1 MEGYVAVTDHGW
13 YEKLAYEAGA
23 RDVNFWRPSTRAFR
37 LVPGTPFFFKL
48 KAPYNAVAGFGYF
61 VSFTV
66 LPDWLAWETF
76 GEGNGVAD
84 LESLRGRL
92 RAIQKGARIACDPG
106 GRIGCCLLA
115 EARFFGVNQ
124 WVSAPS
130 DWKPRTQTGAGY
142 DLSEGEGLRV
152 WQECIERARAMAPSL
167 AEAPEPPSDGPRYG
181 EPTLHRPRLGQGIF
195 RIQVLD
201 AYDRACAVTGE
212 HSLPVLEAAHIKP
225 YARGGIHEVPNGIT
239 LRSDLH
245 RLFDRGYITLDD
257 NRLVVGKRLREDFA
271 NGRSYYGLHGKEI
284 QLPGDPRSRPSAAA
298 TQWHRDN
305 LFLG

>member
-1 MEGYVAVTDHGW
+1 M
-13 YEKLAYEAGA
+13 
-23 RDVNFWRPSTRAFR
+23 S
-37 LVPGTPFFFKL
+37 
-48 KAPYNAVAGFGYF
+48 
-61 VSFTV
+61 
-66 LPDWLAWETF
+66 
-76 GEGNGVAD
+76 D
-84 LESLRGRL
+84 LETLRGRL
-92 RAIQKGARIACDPG
+92 RAIQKGASIAADPG

-115 EARFFGVNQ
+115 ESRFFGVNQ
-124 WVSAPS
+124 WVSAPR

-142 DLSEGEGLRV
+142 DLSQGEGLRV
-152 WQECIERARAMAPSL
+152 WQECIERARAMMPSL
-167 AEAPEPPSDGPRYG
+167 PEVAGPPSDEPRYG

-225 YARGGIHEVPNGIT
+225 YSRGGIHEVPNGIT

-257 NRLVVGKRLREDFA
+257 NRLVVGKRLREDFS
-271 NGRSYYGLHGKEI
+271 NGRSYYGLHGRQI
-284 QLPGDPRSRPSAAA
+284 QLPGDQRSWPSEVA

>member
-13 YEKLAYEAGA
+13 YEKLAYEPGS

-48 KAPYNAVAGFGYF
+48 KAPYNAVVGFGYF

-76 GEGNGVAD
+76 GEGNGVAN
-84 LESLRGRL
+84 LEALRGRL
-92 RAIQKGARIACDPG
+92 GAIQKGARIAADPA

-124 WVSAPS
+124 WVKAPT

-142 DLSEGEGLRV
+142 DLSKGEGLRV
-152 WQECIERARAMAPSL
+152 WQECIERARAMAPNL
-167 AEAPEPPSDGPRYG
+167 LEAAEPSSDEPRYG

-225 YARGGIHEVPNGIT
+225 YSRGGIHEVPNGIT
-239 LRSDLH
+239 LRSDVH
-245 RLFDRGYITLDD
+245 RLFDRGYVTVDD
-257 NRLVVGKRLREDFA
+257 NRLIVGKRLRDDFA
-271 NGRSYYGLHGKEI
+271 NGRSYYSLHGKPI
-284 QLPGDPRSRPSAAA
+284 QLPGDPTSWPAAA
-298 TQWHRDN
+298 AIQWHREHV
-305 LFLG
+305 FLG